1 MEPARFTFVRC
12 DHHHNHWIWSYCTKD
27 FHGPDC
33 NHGIRCFWVAN
44 FHALAQQCWH
54 SSCSDIYIPL
64 RQCLLLCLSK
74 GETEERFVKD
84 HHIVSSCTNEISRL
98 LKPTSDE
105 EYISIVEKLLV
116 SWLTSS

>member
-84 HHIVSSCTNEISRL
+84 RWKWDFGDFHSFVSKHKNKEL
-98 LKPTSDE
+98 YEAQD
-105 EYISIVEKLLV
+105 YY
-116 SWLTSS
+116 